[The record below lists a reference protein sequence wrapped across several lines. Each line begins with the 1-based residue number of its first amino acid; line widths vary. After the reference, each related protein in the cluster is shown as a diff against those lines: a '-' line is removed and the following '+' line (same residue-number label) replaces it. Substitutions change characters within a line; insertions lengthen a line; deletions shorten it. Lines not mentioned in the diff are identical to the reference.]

1 MSEILAIFYVK
12 FKVVIYS
19 FIAAYAAATMR
30 YFKQKREGRN
40 PSVTGWFYF
49 GVTSFLVTYSFFAT
63 VEYLQVDV
71 PENAKVA
78 IGFWVG
84 YMSDY
89 FYGWIPKQIKNFIN
103 KEPNFSNNERIHQES
118 NPNTVDSMGCD
129 DSPIH
134 DSNNDSVNSK
144 N

>member
-71 PENAKVA
+71 PE
-78 IGFWVG
+78 
-84 YMSDY
+84 
-89 FYGWIPKQIKNFIN
+89 IPKQIKNFIN